1 VRLHSTQGLTLQ
13 THSIRVGRYR
23 LSPMSQ
29 PQADGGFA
37 ASLSIRSGQGSGTHD
52 RIYFYAPCF
61 ATEADAMHYAE
72 AQSREWF
79 AHLADERGDTTP
91 HRKEHHG

>member
-1 VRLHSTQGLTLQ
+1 
-13 THSIRVGRYR
+13 
-23 LSPMSQ
+23 MSQ

-37 ASLSIRSGQGSGTHD
+37 ASLSIRSGQGTGTLD

-79 AHLADERGDTTP
+79 AHLTHDERGDTTP
-91 HRKEHHG
+91 QHKEHHG